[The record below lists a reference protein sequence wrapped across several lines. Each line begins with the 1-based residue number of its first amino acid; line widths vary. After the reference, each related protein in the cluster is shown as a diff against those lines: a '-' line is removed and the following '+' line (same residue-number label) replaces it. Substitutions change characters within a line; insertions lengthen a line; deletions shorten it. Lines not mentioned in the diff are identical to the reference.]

1 MGEMRF
7 DAMTIRVVV
16 ADDDATFRKAAI
28 GLLEADPRIT
38 VIGEAADGDALL
50 DLAMITEPD
59 VILLDVRMP
68 GGGVAS
74 AQALSDLAAGT
85 GRRWQ
90 PAVIAVTAEWAP
102 DVVEAMLRAGVVGYV
117 AKGRIGSTLGDIVSR
132 VYDGEVVLAAST
144 ATRALR
150 RLLREIPAP
159 VVAEP

>member
-1 MGEMRF
+1 
-7 DAMTIRVVV
+7 MTIRVVV
-16 ADDDATFRKAAI
+16 ADDDAMFRKAAV
-28 GLLEADPRIT
+28 GLLETDPRIT

-74 AQALSDLAAGT
+74 AQALADLAAGT

-102 DVVEAMLRAGVVGYV
+102 DVVESMLRAGVVGYV
-117 AKGRIGSTLGDIVSR
+117 AKGRIGSTLGDVVCR
-132 VYDGEVVLAAST
+132 VHEGEVVLAAPT
-144 ATRALR
+144 AVRVLR
-150 RLLREIPAP
+150 RLLQKIPAQT
-159 VVAEP
+159 VIKS

>member
-16 ADDDATFRKAAI
+16 ADDDATFRKAAVR
-28 GLLEADPRIT
+28 LLETDPRIT
-38 VIGEAADGDALL
+38 VIGEAADGDALV
-50 DLAMITEPD
+50 DLALIAEPD
-59 VILLDVRMP
+59 VVLLDVRMP
-68 GGGVAS
+68 GGGPAGARALAQVAS
-74 AQALSDLAAGT
+74 ATNG
-85 GRRWQ
+85 RWQ
-90 PAVIAVTAEWAP
+90 PLVVAVTAETSA
-102 DVVEAMLRAGVVGYV
+102 DVIEAMLRAGVVGYV